1 MEVTRMVR
9 RMMCVFTLA
18 TALGAGTAL
27 AQQPAAAPAAMPT
40 PVQAMARDFANL
52 SDKFTGLARV
62 MAGKYDWRPGQGVR
76 SAGEVFNLIVTE
88 NKMLAGLLAGPGGPA
103 SGMGGAA
110 AISDAAAMQEALKT
124 SYAAIG
130 QALST
135 MSPAELATP
144 VTLFGRNTTKEGA
157 VFILMVDQHEH
168 LGQSIA
174 YARTNG
180 VVPPW
185 SK

>member
-1 MEVTRMVR
+1 MAVERMIR
-9 RMMCVFTLA
+9 NTACVCVLA
-18 TALGAGTAL
+18 MVVGAGQAL
-27 AQQPAAAPAAMPT
+27 AQQPAAAPAAT
-40 PVQAMARDFANL
+40 PVAVQAMARDMATM
-52 SDKFTGLARV
+52 SDKFSGLARV

-76 SAGEVFNLIVTE
+76 SVGDVLNLIVTE
-88 NKMLAGLLAGPGGPA
+88 NKMLAGVL
-103 SGMGGAA
+103 SGSGGAGRGTGGTP
-110 AISDAAAMQEALKT
+110 ITDAASLEEALKS

-130 QALST
+130 QALGT
-135 MSPAELATP
+135 MSAAELAAP

-157 VFILMVDQHEH
+157 VFIVMVDQHEH

-174 YARTNG
+174 YARMNG